1 MSNPQQPEIRRS
13 DESPTTKQ
21 RTEDAHPTTAPGGSH
36 DKTDSQPT
44 PRESSFAVPAVRAQ
58 PPTATEPGAD
68 RRPSRWRVS
77 AWPGSLVPVRCRLA
91 LAAVSGVALGFLR
104 AAAAGAMQSVDPVG
118 LRANRVVVGSSEG

>member
-44 PRESSFAVPAVRAQ
+44 PRESSFAVRAVRAHSRRRRLSRA
-58 PPTATEPGAD
+58 PT
-68 RRPSRWRVS
+68 
-77 AWPGSLVPVRCRLA
+77 
-91 LAAVSGVALGFLR
+91 
-104 AAAAGAMQSVDPVG
+104 VG
-118 LRANRVVVGSSEG
+118 LLDGGSRHGRGHSYRCDAGWRWLRSVAWR

>member
-21 RTEDAHPTTAPGGSH
+21 RTEDATQPRRPAAATTRQTASPPQRVKFRRTGRPG
-36 DKTDSQPT
+36 T
-44 PRESSFAVPAVRAQ
+44 Q

>member
-44 PRESSFAVPAVRAQ
+44 PESQVSPY
-58 PPTATEPGAD
+58 
-68 RRPSRWRVS
+68 RPS
-77 AWPGSLVPVRCRLA
+77 GHT
-91 LAAVSGVALGFLR
+91 AADG
-104 AAAAGAMQSVDPVG
+104 D
-118 LRANRVVVGSSEG
+118 